1 MAFCGFDGK
10 YLSFII
16 YLCKLSLKKSQA
28 VLPPWPSYK
37 PKKEQFGQGI
47 LLFLFSI

>member
-10 YLSFII
+10 YLSLII

-28 VLPPWPSYK
+28 ELVP
-37 PKKEQFGQGI
+37 
-47 LLFLFSI
+47 